1 MEEALA
7 LIAQIVPN
15 MHQEFRQRLQ
25 MLKTLQ
31 QAERPMGRK
40 VLANRLQVSER
51 SLRTML
57 EYLKEANLV
66 SVSRHGV
73 MLSQHGKNV
82 LEMLQQ
88 CQPST
93 RIVDLAQ
100 QLAEKLQIKRCVVV
114 PGDCDQDITVLDR
127 IGQVVANLLQDLL
140 PQGPQVI
147 AMTGGTTI
155 AHVAQ
160 AFTPNLSVGR
170 ELQFVPARGGVGG
183 SYDIQ
188 SNNIGGLM
196 AERSQGRF
204 TPLFIPENVD
214 EMASKVLMNAPSI
227 KQAVELSQQAD
238 CLLLSIGDAQV
249 MADRHGLSQD
259 QKEHLIVRQAIGEV
273 FGVFFDRKGQEILRL
288 PRLGIQMDEL
298 PRIPLLVTVV
308 VGSSKAPA
316 VKAYYQLIQHHGIL
330 VCDEGIAKKVL
341 SGD

>member
-7 LIAQIVPN
+7 LIAQVVPN
-15 MHQEFRQRLQ
+15 MHQEFLQRLR

-31 QAERPMGRK
+31 QAERPIGRK
-40 VLANRLQVSER
+40 MLADQLEVSER

-57 EYLKEANLV
+57 EYLKEADLV
-66 SVSRHGV
+66 SVSRNGV
-73 MLSQHGKNV
+73 MLSQHGQKV
-82 LEMLQQ
+82 LEHLQKYQ
-88 CQPST
+88 TST
-93 RIVDLAQ
+93 MPTDLAQ
-100 QLAEKLQIKRCVVV
+100 RLANKLQISQCVVV
-114 PGDCDQDITVLDR
+114 PGDCDQDISVFEH
-127 IGQVVANLLQDLL
+127 IGEVVTNLLRESL
-140 PQGPQVI
+140 PRGPQVI

-160 AFTPNLSVGR
+160 AFTPDLSEGR

-196 AERSQGRF
+196 AERSNGRF

-238 CLLLSIGDAQV
+238 CLLLSIGDAHV
-249 MADRHGLSQD
+249 MANRHGLSHE
-259 QKEHLIVRQAIGEV
+259 QKQHLISKQAIGEV
-273 FGVFFDRKGQEILRL
+273 FGVFFDRQGNEILRL

-298 PRIPLLVTVV
+298 SRIPLLVTVV
-308 VGSSKAPA
+308 VGSSKASA

-330 VCDEGIAKKVL
+330 VCDEGIAKQVL